1 MSDGRR
7 AVDSDKVWTTLIT
20 NLEYLPGLFTLN
32 HSLVKSG
39 SAYPLVALYTD
50 SFPPSGLAALGRRGI
65 PAQRIEYLLPTKGRD
80 YSNDPRFYDCWSK
93 LTPFS
98 LTQYSRVVQLDSD
111 MLVLRNMDEL
121 MTMELDDGDWAAE
134 NTPDVAIGRGGG
146 TAAAA
151 GGKRSGAAKRDVV
164 SDDGYVSA
172 SSDDDVAKNPST
184 RVFAAGHACVCNP
197 LRKPHY
203 PADWV
208 ADNCAFSS
216 QHARPDAAQTAGADP
231 VTSSPLGFMNGG
243 LQVVNPSKKLF
254 EQIVRHM
261 ERGAM
266 DMDFADQSLLSELYR
281 GRWVALPYVYNAL
294 KTMRWQG
301 VHDEIWR
308 DAEVKNVHYILAPKP
323 WDEIDEQ
330 GRWTGTDESH
340 KWWVDMDRE
349 RREAE
354 AAKGVVDGF

>member
-1 MSDGRR
+1 MSDGKR

-20 NLEYLPGLFTLN
+20 NLDYLSGLLTL
-32 HSLVKSG
+32 HYSLVKSG

-50 SFPPSGLAALGRRGI
+50 TFPQEGLAALSRRGI
-65 PAQRIEYLLPTKGRD
+65 PAQRIDYLLPTEGRD

-98 LTQYSRVVQLDSD
+98 LTQYTRVVQLDSD

-121 MTMELDDGDWAAE
+121 MDLELDDGDFAAE
-134 NTPDVAIGRGGG
+134 QTPSSAIGSPQLDAVP
-146 TAAAA
+146 AADLAVKA
-151 GGKRSGAAKRDVV
+151 P
-164 SDDGYVSA
+164 
-172 SSDDDVAKNPST
+172 NPST

-203 PADWV
+203 PRDWTP
-208 ADNCAFSS
+208 DNCAFTT
-216 QHARPDAAQTAGADP
+216 QHARPGEAQTVAPDP
-231 VTSSPLGFMNGG
+231 VTASPLGYMNGG

-266 DMDFADQSLLSELYR
+266 DMDFADQSLLSDLYR

-294 KTMRWQG
+294 KTLRWEG
-301 VHDEIWR
+301 VHSEIWR

-323 WDEIDEQ
+323 WDEIDER
-330 GRWTGTDESH
+330 GEWTGTEESH
-340 KWWVDMDRE
+340 RWWVEFDRE
-349 RREAE
+349 RRKGEKAE
-354 AAKGVVDGF
+354 GIQDGF